1 MRYISKEIEEMLKSA
16 SPKEAEKLTRKL
28 VKLKG
33 KEYERLR

>member
-1 MRYISKEIEEMLKSA
+1 MRYISEDIEKMLSCA